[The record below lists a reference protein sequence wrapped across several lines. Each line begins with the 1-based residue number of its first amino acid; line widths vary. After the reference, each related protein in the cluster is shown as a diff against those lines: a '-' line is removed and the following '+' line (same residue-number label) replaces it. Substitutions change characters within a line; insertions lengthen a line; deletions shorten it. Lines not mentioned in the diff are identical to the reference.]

1 MLAITHCECQ
11 MCFSGFWSHAIRQYH
26 VCLQNNQPIH
36 CWEGDIRLLHT
47 SSGPTSSQFDTSGF
61 EKPVAFSKVSENF
74 KFHCEL
80 RYFHFTESLSVSCQE
95 RFQRLLRVAQAQRW
109 RSLGFALEI
118 IAEAVVKDSFFAADT
133 SDFCLKCT
141 LGNG

>member
-1 MLAITHCECQ
+1 MSDVL
-11 MCFSGFWSHAIRQYH
+11 FWLLVTCNTTYACKTTSPFI
-26 VCLQNNQPIH
+26 VGG
-36 CWEGDIRLLHT
+36 EIRLLHT

-61 EKPVAFSKVSENF
+61 EKPVAFSKVSENL